1 MNKPINLLADYKDE
15 AGRYYHCVFKAYH
28 APDEKVAAA
37 SLIVSL
43 NRKGFIPCAIV
54 AVYGN
59 YTMEELARIQN
70 SPPVPGKTRILYID
84 KAEYQARSP
93 G

>member
-70 SPPVPGKTRILYID
+70 SPPVSGQMRILYID

>member
-15 AGRYYHCVFKAYH
+15 AGRYYHRVIKASH
-28 APDEKVAAA
+28 APDDKVAAA

-43 NRKGFIPCAIV
+43 TRKGFIPCAIV

-70 SPPVPGKTRILYID
+70 SPPVPGRTRILYID